1 MRSMRECGAAIGA
14 VFVALALVLRVSPAV
29 AAERAL
35 TVVIEEASTLPSGF
49 ERALAASLAPGVS
62 VVGTTS
68 ARADARVRVNV
79 EGTRARIVVED
90 AVTRKTVERTVS
102 LDGVPEDARAVALA
116 SAADGLLRAS
126 WLETLV
132 VGPAAQPETA
142 SEVPP
147 RTQAIAREALAPA
160 ESPAAGPRIG
170 ARFALEHAT
179 LGATFVG
186 GDAVG
191 SLRLAGPLRLGLSAG
206 ARGMLSEVSPNGRV
220 SGHSYVVGVS
230 LGWTVVASRSWLA
243 LELGPFVDLAWV
255 NVRGE
260 AASPKVGVQADG
272 VAGIVGV
279 AVAARVPIARGFHL
293 ELAPTLGAVVRAV
306 RARDVGSVTTGLDGA
321 VLGVRLAIDA
331 QP

>member
-1 MRSMRECGAAIGA
+1 M
-14 VFVALALVLRVSPAV
+14 ALALVLRAPPAV

-35 TVVIEEASTLPSGF
+35 TVVVEEASTLPNGF
-49 ERALAASLAPGVS
+49 ERALAASLAPGVA

-68 ARADARVRVNV
+68 TRADARVRVQI
-79 EGTRARIVVED
+79 EGARARIVVED

-102 LDGVPEDARAVALA
+102 LEGVPDDARAVALA

-132 VGPAAQPETA
+132 VGPAAPPEPA
-142 SEVPP
+142 PEVPP
-147 RTQAIAREALAPA
+147 RARAIAREALAEA
-160 ESPAAGPRIG
+160 DSPAVGPRIG

-186 GDAVG
+186 GDAVA
-191 SLRLAGPLRLGLSAG
+191 SLRLVGRLRLGLSAG

-220 SGHSYVVGVS
+220 SGHSYVVGAS
-230 LGWTVVASRSWLA
+230 LGWTVSGSRSWLE

-260 AASPKVGVQADG
+260 AASPRIGVQADG

-293 ELAPTLGAVVRAV
+293 SLAPTLGVVVRAV

-321 VLGVRLAIDA
+321 VLGVRLTVDA

>member
-1 MRSMRECGAAIGA
+1 MSVRVRGA
-14 VFVALALVLRVSPAV
+14 VISAGFMALALVLPASPAI

-35 TVVIEEASTLPSGF
+35 TVVVEEASTLPVGF
-49 ERALAASLAPGVS
+49 ERALNASLAPGVE

-68 ARADARVRVNV
+68 TRADARVRVQV

-90 AVTRKTVERTVS
+90 AVTRKTVERTVT
-102 LDGVPEDARAVALA
+102 LEGVPEDARAVALA

-126 WLETLV
+126 WLETLKV
-132 VGPAAQPETA
+132 APAAPA
-142 SEVPP
+142 RGAPPVPP
-147 RTQAIAREALAPA
+147 RARAIAREAIT
-160 ESPAAGPRIG
+160 PAAPPAGGPRIG

-220 SGHSYVVGVS
+220 SGHSYVVGAS
-230 LGWTVVASRSWLA
+230 LGWTVSGSRSWLA
-243 LELGPFVDLAWV
+243 LELGPFVDLAWL

-260 AASPKVGVQADG
+260 AASPRIGVQANG

-279 AVAARVPIARGFHL
+279 AVAVRVPIARGFHL

-306 RARDVGSVTTGLDGA
+306 RARDVGTVATGLDGA
-321 VLGVRLAIDA
+321 VLGIRLTVDA